1 MCIGL
6 PMQVSAT
13 RPGHATVQ
21 GRGQRQEVDTALVG
35 DVQPGDWLLV
45 FLGAAREVLSAE
57 RAAEVNEMLDL
68 LDAATRGQPH
78 EADPGFAL
86 PSHMTLQQLAALSGS
101 AP

>member
-6 PMQVSAT
+6 PMQVEAT
-13 RPGHATVQ
+13 RPGRATVQ
-21 GRGQRQEVDTALVG
+21 GRSQRQEVDTALVG
-35 DVQPGDWLLV
+35 EVQPGDWLLV

-57 RAAEVNEMLDL
+57 RAAEVNDLLDL
-68 LDAATRGQPH
+68 LDAATRGRH
-78 EADPGFAL
+78 HDADPGFAL